1 MIFVLLPIILSA
13 LIIFAPVLILLAFI
27 ICFYILW
34 KILKCPVMRII
45 KFFLAVF
52 GILLIPTIVISA
64 FMMAQYI
71 IAAIS
76 DRLMPS
82 PKETD
87 NTTTTEPAK

>member
-1 MIFVLLPIILSA
+1 MIFLLFPLI
-13 LIIFAPVLILLAFI
+13 IIFAPVLILLAFI

-34 KILKCPVMRII
+34 KILKCPIMRII
-45 KFFLAVF
+45 NFLLAIF
-52 GILLIPTIVISA
+52 GILLIPTIAISA

-71 IAAIS
+71 IAAMS

-87 NTTTTEPAK
+87 NTNATVPAN